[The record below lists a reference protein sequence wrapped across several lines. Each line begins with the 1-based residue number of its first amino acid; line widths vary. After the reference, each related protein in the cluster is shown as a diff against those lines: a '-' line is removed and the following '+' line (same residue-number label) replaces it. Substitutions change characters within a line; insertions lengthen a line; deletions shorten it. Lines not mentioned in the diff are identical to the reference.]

1 MQEEHQETQEVG
13 GRRGADGQTR
23 CQIGHPQ
30 RSGGWFES
38 LQFIA
43 STILLTKPSL
53 SLSPQRWLL
62 IATEKIKFLY
72 PTAAFSCQC

>member
-23 CQIGHPQ
+23 RQIGHPQ

-38 LQFIA
+38 LQFI
-43 STILLTKPSL
+43 SRTILLPKPSL
-53 SLSPQRWLL
+53 SLTPQR
-62 IATEKIKFLY
+62 
-72 PTAAFSCQC
+72 